1 LHAVQELRK
10 GPFLVIQSTEL
21 GDRRHCLEIALEEV
35 DQTIGGGVVAGDGGG
50 VLQFGLDRL
59 CQLLAQLHTAEQTN
73 ISTLRDSNSI

>member
-1 LHAVQELRK
+1 MPCKNYARDHFWSSSLR
-10 GPFLVIQSTEL
+10 SWN
-21 GDRRHCLEIALEEV
+21 HCCLEIALEEV